1 MKICCVTVH
10 RDISEALTEQVRQN
24 LIREVEKA
32 IQDGFTYFISGFA
45 KGTDLL
51 FAEIVLE
58 KQKEHEAVQLE
69 AAIPYRN
76 RYIKLMKAEHTKAM
90 LENCCHVEIVSEK
103 LASNVYMKRNRYMV
117 DRSDRVIAVYDGR
130 ETGGT
135 VATIRLAH
143 SKRKELREIP
153 IYGALQ

>member
-1 MKICCVTVH
+1 MKICCVTGH
-10 RDISEALTEQVRQN
+10 RDIPEALTEQVRQA

-51 FAEIVLE
+51 FSEIILE
-58 KQKEHEAVQLE
+58 KQKENKAVQLE

-76 RYIKLMKAEHTKAM
+76 RYIKLMKAEHTKAI

-103 LASNVYMKRNRYMV
+103 LAPMF
-117 DRSDRVIAVYDGR
+117 I
-130 ETGGT
+130 
-135 VATIRLAH
+135 
-143 SKRKELREIP
+143 
-153 IYGALQ
+153 

>member
-1 MKICCVTVH
+1 MKICCVTGH
-10 RDISEALTEQVRQN
+10 RDIPEALTEQVRQD

-76 RYIKLMKAEHTKAM
+76 RYIKLMKAEHTKSA
-90 LENCCHVEIVSEK
+90 
-103 LASNVYMKRNRYMV
+103 
-117 DRSDRVIAVYDGR
+117 
-130 ETGGT
+130 
-135 VATIRLAH
+135 
-143 SKRKELREIP
+143 
-153 IYGALQ
+153 